1 MYELPNNASHRRPT
15 RSRFI
20 TGDGGTQMGVSSSF
34 LTVLTAVF
42 GAVCPA
48 TGDVRSWFPRW

>member
-1 MYELPNNASHRRPT
+1 
-15 RSRFI
+15 
-20 TGDGGTQMGVSSSF
+20 